1 MTTLLTGSARS
12 RTARVAVVCVAQLAL
27 LLAAVFGQVSARVT
41 GTEYLVRVQPID
53 PIDPFRG
60 AYVALGYP
68 DLRLTEQPFD
78 DSGETRDQTLFVP
91 LQRSGEVWVGGTP
104 VADEPD
110 GPALRCANKGWRLS
124 CGIESYFLPQD
135 KALQVER
142 AVAAGTALAR
152 LRVDSAG
159 HAAIVEVVTDR
170 AGLVPVE

>member
-1 MTTLLTGSARS
+1 MTILQS
-12 RTARVAVVCVAQLAL
+12 RTARVAAVCVVQLAL
-27 LLAAVFGQVSARVT
+27 LLAAVFGQVSARVI
-41 GTEYLVRVQPID
+41 GSEYLVRVEPID

-68 DLRLTEQPFD
+68 DLRLIEPQVDPG
-78 DSGETRDQTLFVP
+78 GERTQETLFVP
-91 LQRSGEVWVGGTP
+91 LRRSGEIWVGGTP
-104 VADEPD
+104 VPGKPD
-110 GPALRCANKGWRLS
+110 GPALRCTNKGWRLS

-135 KALQVER
+135 KALAVEQ

-170 AGLVPVE
+170 ADLVPVE